1 MKTQRGGLSE
11 FVSRNGRVKLI
22 KLLLTNGWSVSGLAA
37 ALGIT
42 RQATHL
48 WLKRGETH
56 PCNSNLDKLIDLALA
71 ADRAGTAKIVR
82 GELKAFR
89 RQFEQRFANF

>member
-37 ALGIT
+37 ALGISVRLST
-42 RQATHL
+42 SGLSGKKRTPATQTWTSSSISH
-48 WLKRGETH
+48 
-56 PCNSNLDKLIDLALA
+56 
-71 ADRAGTAKIVR
+71 
-82 GELKAFR
+82 
-89 RQFEQRFANF
+89 